1 MVFAPPSPP
10 FYFFKD
16 GDMYR
21 IPLEIY
27 DGGEEFKN
35 EQFEKMDSKTTEM
48 SIMKITTARSKEIA
62 AVFIK
67 HKAAT
72 ATILFSHGNAADIGI
87 MSYHFELMAEN
98 LKVNVFGYDY
108 TGYGESSDLGKP
120 SPADVFEDA
129 EAAYRYVTTDLKIAT
144 EQIIFYGQSL
154 GSGPSIYLAKKYPVL
169 GVVIHSGLMS
179 AVRVINPHVTRTPWY
194 DIFPNVDN
202 IKHAKSP
209 VWVIHGEADEIIPV
223 YHGIRLYKAAPVTI
237 KPWFVPGGDHND
249 IELEFQSEY
258 FLRLNWALEDFT
270 RGYGKR
276 PADAK
281 DDKNKKI
288 SVVTT
293 QPGADKQNR
302 ELLSSPPR
310 TNTATSASH
319 QPGTSLGSPSAKH
332 NLGSERGSSVELQVA
347 QVGGHQRGLSETEGR
362 RLVDSKVADHHQP
375 VHKDDPKELGNVSR
389 VGESAALV

>member
-1 MVFAPPSPP
+1 
-10 FYFFKD
+10 
-16 GDMYR
+16 MYR
-21 IPLEIY
+21 IPLEVY
-27 DGGEEFKN
+27 DGGEDFTN
-35 EQFEKMDSKTTEM
+35 DQFEKMESKTTVM
-48 SIMKITTARSKEIA
+48 STMKITTSRGKEIA

-67 HKAAT
+67 HRAAT

-87 MSYHFELMAEN
+87 MSYHFELMSEN

-120 SPADVFEDA
+120 SPADVFQDA
-129 EAAYRYVTTDLKIAT
+129 EAAYRYVTTDLKIPP

-154 GSGPSIYLAKKYPVL
+154 GSGPSIYLSRKYPVL

-179 AVRVINPHVTRTPWY
+179 AVRVINPHLSRTPWY

-202 IKHAKSP
+202 IKDCKSP

-258 FLRLNWALEDFT
+258 FLRLNWALEDFSRSYGT
-270 RGYGKR
+270 RPTGSKDGK
-276 PADAK
+276 
-281 DDKNKKI
+281 KNKVG
-288 SVVTT
+288 VVTQ
-293 QPGADKQNR
+293 QPTAAAPENEKPSRG
-302 ELLSSPPR
+302 ELLGSPPR
-310 TNTATSASH
+310 TNTGTVTSDSRM
-319 QPGTSLGSPSAKH
+319 QPVTLGSPSTKH
-332 NLGSERGSSVELQVA
+332 NIGSERASSVEMRMSQ
-347 QVGGHQRGLSETEGR
+347 GGHQHGMSEIEER
-362 RLVDSKVADHHQP
+362 RLVDSKATVHQP
-375 VHKDDPKELGNVSR
+375 VQKDPKELGNMSR